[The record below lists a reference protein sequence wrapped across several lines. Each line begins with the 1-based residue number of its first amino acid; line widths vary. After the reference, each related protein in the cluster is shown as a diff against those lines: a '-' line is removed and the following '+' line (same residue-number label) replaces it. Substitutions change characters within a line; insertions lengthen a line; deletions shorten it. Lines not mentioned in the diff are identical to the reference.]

1 MNSVERHYDLHLAE
15 HYSWL
20 FGGLPERIAENRE
33 LFEKLELRATSKER
47 ALDIGCGSGFQSIP
61 LAQLGYAVTAVDLSA
76 KLLEELARNRGDLP
90 IETVRKDI
98 LELTPLLPSSAF
110 QVAVCMGDTLT
121 HLGSFG
127 DVQRLLREVHRVLGP
142 GGTFVIAMR
151 DYTKEL
157 RGEDRFIPVRADER
171 TVFSCFL
178 EYEGDHVRVYDVIH
192 SKRDEGGWD
201 MRVSSYKK
209 LRIGPDWLEK
219 RARETGFAIVL
230 HDGILVLRKP

>member
-1 MNSVERHYDLHLAE
+1 MSSVEQHYDQHLAE

-20 FGGLPERIAENRE
+20 FGGLPQRARENRA
-33 LFEKLELRATSKER
+33 LFESLGLGSTSKER
-47 ALDIGCGSGFQSIP
+47 ALDIGAGSGFQSIP

-76 KLLEELARNRGDLP
+76 KLLEELARSRGDLP
-90 IETVRKDI
+90 IETVQKDI
-98 LELTPLLPSSAF
+98 LELSPSFPSSAF
-110 QVAVCMGDTLT
+110 GAAVCMGDTLT

-127 DVQRLLREVHRVLGP
+127 DVQRLLREVHRVLAP
-142 GGTFVIAMR
+142 GGTFVIAIR

-157 RGEDRFIPVRADER
+157 RGDERFIPVRADER

-192 SKRDEGGWD
+192 SKRDEGWD

-209 LRIGPDWLEK
+209 LRIAPDWLEK
-219 RARETGFAIVL
+219 RARETGFAIVF
-230 HDGILVLRKP
+230 HDGTLVLRKV